1 MSLKLALP
9 KGWIQGYTAAFLER
23 AGFDYIGYA
32 ESSRSYRP
40 QSRAFPELFTKV
52 LHEKDIAIQVAS
64 GNYDLAICGSDW
76 TQELV
81 VKYPSDDIVK
91 VRDLGYG
98 QRELYLCTSR
108 FSGLH
113 SVEDVKSMPG
123 PVRIVSEYPN
133 LAEAF
138 VLKLQLPNF
147 RIFPVWG
154 ATDVYPPEHADL
166 AIVSAASEEELGA
179 KDLIPIAS
187 ILSGNAWL
195 IANRNSL
202 ERKDLSSLLAPFY
215 KTNPRVKEE
224 EEELTISEI
233 DSEDKF
239 EFSLFPAD
247 VVSLA
252 LADGHQ
258 QSHTVSFLKEAGFKV
273 KGYRSPL
280 PTRRPSP
287 VFEGVNVKV
296 VRPQDM
302 PLQVAN
308 GNFDLAVTGRDW
320 LTDQLYR
327 FPSSPVEEL
336 LNLGFGQVRI
346 VAVVHNDLPADS
358 TSELRELLQS
368 GEIPVLRIASEY
380 MHIADKYA
388 RDNHLSPYK
397 VIPSWGAT
405 EAFLPEDADVLIENT
420 ETGSTLKKNNLKI
433 IETLFESTGCLI
445 GNSNSLVDPIKKDR
459 IGKLVKVF
467 AKGLT
472 ESVPGVSG

>member
-1 MSLKLALP
+1 LKLALP
-9 KGWIQGYTAAFLER
+9 KGWIQGYTAAFLDR
-23 AGFDYIGYA
+23 AGFEYLDYK

-40 QSRAFPELFTKV
+40 KSRNFPDLFTKV

-76 TQELV
+76 TQELL
-81 VKYPSDDIVK
+81 VKYHSDAIVK

-113 SVEDVKSMPG
+113 SVEDVKAMIG

-138 VLKLQLPNF
+138 ALKLRLPNF

-154 ATDVYPPEHADL
+154 ATDAYPPEHADL
-166 AIVSAASEEELGA
+166 AIVSATLAQELGE
-179 KDLIPIAS
+179 KDLIPIAR

-202 ERKDLSSLLAPFY
+202 EQKDMSSLLAPFY
-215 KTNPRVKEE
+215 RTNSRVKEE

-233 DSEDKF
+233 DSEDGF
-239 EFSLFPAD
+239 ESSVSPDD

-258 QSHTVSFLKEAGFKV
+258 QAHTIRFLKDAGLKV

-280 PTRRPSP
+280 PTRRPMTHFDGIS
-287 VFEGVNVKV
+287 VKV

-308 GNFDLAVTGRDW
+308 GNFDLAITGQDW
-320 LTDQLYR
+320 LTDQLYQ
-327 FPSSPVEEL
+327 FPLSPVEEL
-336 LNLGFGQVRI
+336 INLGFGRVRI
-346 VAVVHNDLPADS
+346 VAVVHNAVPAQNTGDLKALIS
-358 TSELRELLQS
+358 S
-368 GEIPVLRIASEY
+368 GEIPILRIASEY
-380 MHIADKYA
+380 TNIADKYA

-445 GNSNSLVDPIKKDR
+445 GNSNSLADPAKKDR
-459 IGKLVKVF
+459 MGKLIELF
-467 AKGLT
+467 EKGLDQ
-472 ESVPGVSG
+472 G

>member
-1 MSLKLALP
+1 MTLKLALP
-9 KGWIQGYTAAFLER
+9 KGWIQGYTAAFLQR
-23 AGFDYIGYA
+23 AGFEYPDYR

-40 QSRAFPELFTKV
+40 KSRTFPDLFTKV

-76 TQELV
+76 TQELLI
-81 VKYPSDDIVK
+81 KYHSDAIVK

-113 SVEDVKSMPG
+113 SVEAVKSMSG

-138 VLKLQLPNF
+138 ALKLRLPNF

-166 AIVSAASEEELGA
+166 AIVSATSEDELGE
-179 KDLIPIAS
+179 KGLIPIAR

-202 ERKDLSSLLAPFY
+202 QQKNMSSILTPFY
-215 KTNPRVKEE
+215 RTSPQVNEE

-239 EFSLFPAD
+239 ESSVFPD
-247 VVSLA
+247 GVVSLA
-252 LADGHQ
+252 FPDGHQ
-258 QSHTVSFLKEAGFKV
+258 QTHVIRFLKDVNFNL
-273 KGYRSPL
+273 KGYRTPL
-280 PTRRPSP
+280 PTRRPAP
-287 VFEGVNVKV
+287 VFDGISVKV

-308 GNFDLAVTGRDW
+308 GNFDLAITGQDW
-320 LTDQLYR
+320 LADQLYQ

-336 LNLGFGQVRI
+336 VNLGFGRVRI
-346 VAVVHNDLPADS
+346 VAVAHNDVPAES
-358 TSELRELLQS
+358 TGDLKRLMRS

-380 MHIADKYA
+380 TNIADKYA

-405 EAFLPEDADVLIENT
+405 EAFLPEDADVLIENA
-420 ETGSTLKKNNLKI
+420 ETGSTLRKNNLKI

-445 GNSNSLVDPIKKDR
+445 GNSNSLIDPVKKDR
-459 IGKLVKVF
+459 IGKLIKIF
-467 AKGLT
+467 EKGI
-472 ESVPGVSG
+472 EGKGG

>member
-1 MSLKLALP
+1 VKLALP

-23 AGFDYIGYA
+23 AGFEYLDYS

-40 QSRAFPELFTKV
+40 KSKTFPDLFTKV
-52 LHEKDIAIQVAS
+52 LQEKDIAIQVAS

-76 TQELV
+76 TQELLA
-81 VKYPSDDIVK
+81 KYHSDAIVK

-98 QRELYLCTSR
+98 QRELYLSTSR

-113 SVEDVKSMPG
+113 SVEDVKSVPG

-138 VLKLQLPNF
+138 ALKLRLPNF
-147 RIFPVWG
+147 RIFPLWG
-154 ATDVYPPEHADL
+154 ATDAYPPEHADL
-166 AIVSAASEEELGA
+166 AIVSATSVEDIEEKG
-179 KDLIPIAS
+179 LIPIAR
-187 ILSGNAWL
+187 ILSGNACL

-202 ERKDLSSLLAPFY
+202 EQKDMSSLMAPFY
-215 KTNPRVKEE
+215 RTNPKVKEE
-224 EEELTISEI
+224 EKELTISEI

-239 EFSLFPAD
+239 EFSLFPDD

-258 QSHTVSFLKEAGFKV
+258 QSHTIKFLKEAGLKV

-280 PTRRPSP
+280 PTRRPIP
-287 VFEGVNVKV
+287 VFDGVSVKV

-308 GNFDLAVTGRDW
+308 GNFDLAITGQDW
-320 LTDQLYR
+320 LADQLDR
-327 FPSSPVEEL
+327 FPLSPVEEL
-336 LNLGFGQVRI
+336 VSLGFGRVRI
-346 VAVVHNDLPADS
+346 VAVVHNDVPAES
-358 TSELRELLQS
+358 TSALKALMRS

-380 MHIADKYA
+380 TNIADKYA

-420 ETGSTLKKNNLKI
+420 ETGSTLRKNNLKI

-445 GNSNSLVDPIKKDR
+445 GNSNSLIDPAKKDR
-459 IGKLVKVF
+459 MERMIALF
-467 AKGLT
+467 EKGLDQ
-472 ESVPGVSG
+472 G